1 MIVYLFC
8 AFSVLCAL
16 VLSFI
21 YNNAGYILICVG
33 FIIIYVCTDKV
44 TRTEQCESDKFSRRH
59 LNRNILKHKNNA
71 KASSEESLRKSDQR
85 KSQKSY
91 ERYLD
96 FKAGLLSFSEK
107 MWSSPN
113 SKPRPKPR
121 FSGNNPLNS
130 SMPMHLSSPLTTR
143 QRILENG
150 SLDRSVLNSS
160 VVNGLGTQNG
170 HSGASSPLF
179 SSPFMPQIKRAL
191 GLEPTGQNKYREPRR
206 HSYGISAGGTTLD
219 SSKVTGILPHV
230 KLTPTRRL
238 SLTERNSTM
247 LNRGSTVKIAPPVAG
262 KPLNSSLCQLRTE
275 PFAADERPTPDTHAV
290 VTALKERRKR
300 SMNVHEENSDIPA
313 QQAKRRRQ
321 ESQHSNASTSSMPAM
336 PDNLPD
342 LSGTE
347 FNMRLETPSI
357 KRPSRPSQGE
367 MDDLL
372 SSPSV
377 KRVCGEG
384 RNNSILSSLS
394 SSQRFLAAQSS
405 KRKAETS
412 FTEAQDGTS
421 IKQQR
426 NESSSQRGE
435 PPKLTHID
443 YTPQKLEKV
452 KKMLIEDNSED
463 VTFKQEDHANN
474 SKENKELEEITT
486 KPTLR
491 NVPSMKKT
499 ASVYAGLS
507 SRGSFRKAQY
517 ANVVATLDDYDTDRE
532 AEHERVQQ
540 MLKHVDES
548 FTKKL
553 EEKTTPVTTTV
564 SVVVSTSLVP
574 AVTTTVTI
582 ATAGVA
588 TTTSSTASILSHLE
602 KLSKSPIQETG
613 YGEPT
618 KASLPPVS
626 FKSLFPATTTST
638 GTLGTSLTTIS
649 GTQSTFTGFSGIQTT
664 NMSAVTTASVPL
676 SLGQATTSVA
686 SPGFKALF
694 PTGSVQPIPLATSS
708 TPASGFMFG
717 ASASSGLSS
726 GAASSQSTPVSIAPF
741 LFTSSLATATTTSA
755 PTLGK
760 GSANPGLTFGA
771 QPASSAPGST
781 PGAGFSFSLAK
792 TSAPAS
798 TVAPVLAMATGFSF
812 GTTPSSSTT
821 PATSASSQSV
831 LGAGFSFGSSTNT
844 AATTA
849 ANAPKIALSFGTS
862 ASVAPS
868 SVTTGLPFGMP
879 LVSSSGSATGLGSSQ
894 SIANTTGGLSAGLS
908 FGSTSKTSSTAAP
921 SLFQFGATST
931 AASSSTSTPAAGFT
945 FGAPSGISA
954 GSSAPFGASTTSSAA
969 QSPFGAPVASSN
981 TVASIFGTSSN
992 SQMPFGT
999 QTSNAA
1005 TVFSFG
1011 ANQKTTTAASIF
1023 TLSAGP
1029 TSSTAGASLFGS
1041 QPSSSSTA
1049 GFSFGVGG
1057 NQTATGFQFG
1067 NKPQTSSVFGA
1078 INAASPFGTT
1088 SSAAPA
1094 FGSTNQTQAFGLSN
1108 QTPAFG
1114 STNQTPAFGSTNQT
1128 SAFGLTNQ
1136 TLSFGSS
1143 NQTPAFGSSN
1153 QTAAFG
1159 STNQTPAFGSTN
1171 QTPAFGSTS
1180 QAPAFGQSN
1189 SISGFGA
1196 SSNPAS
1202 VFGSGFAASTQK
1214 SNTPVFGAS
1223 TNTASNSVFGNT
1235 GTPGFGKS
1243 QSMPAFGTS
1252 DSTLSGFNFGGPA
1265 PNVNP
1270 FGQGQTTPLKQT
1282 GSAFGMPSV
1291 DTTPKNQ
1298 TGAMFQFGQSQN
1310 NNSSASKGFDFGAG
1324 ASGSNTGGFNFTFSS
1339 SSMPGFNFMG
1349 TGATATPG
1357 LGTPG
1362 SFAVGTGDS
1371 APRPPRAAASR
1382 ANRRRPAVRK

>member
-613 YGEPT
+613 YLKAVFTSDGEPT

-717 ASASSGLSS
+717 ASASS
-726 GAASSQSTPVSIAPF
+726 
-741 LFTSSLATATTTSA
+741 
-755 PTLGK
+755 
-760 GSANPGLTFGA
+760 
-771 QPASSAPGST
+771 
-781 PGAGFSFSLAK
+781 
-792 TSAPAS
+792 
-798 TVAPVLAMATGFSF
+798 
-812 GTTPSSSTT
+812 
-821 PATSASSQSV
+821 
-831 LGAGFSFGSSTNT
+831 
-844 AATTA
+844 
-849 ANAPKIALSFGTS
+849 ALSFGTS

>member
-613 YGEPT
+613 YLKAVFTSDGEPT

-717 ASASSGLSS
+717 ASASS
-726 GAASSQSTPVSIAPF
+726 
-741 LFTSSLATATTTSA
+741 
-755 PTLGK
+755 
-760 GSANPGLTFGA
+760 
-771 QPASSAPGST
+771 
-781 PGAGFSFSLAK
+781 
-792 TSAPAS
+792 
-798 TVAPVLAMATGFSF
+798 
-812 GTTPSSSTT
+812 
-821 PATSASSQSV
+821 
-831 LGAGFSFGSSTNT
+831 
-844 AATTA
+844 
-849 ANAPKIALSFGTS
+849 
-862 ASVAPS
+862 
-868 SVTTGLPFGMP
+868 
-879 LVSSSGSATGLGSSQ
+879 
-894 SIANTTGGLSAGLS
+894 GLS